1 MKLFLVAT
9 AVLVTSVLGA
19 RADEPEAA
27 TTTPVAARAILPGAL
42 KTVWAKDLKA
52 PQGLARDKA
61 GNIYVAEFGGGR
73 IAKLSPQGALLQ
85 RLGKDLKSPAFIRRA
100 AGGFLISERKANRVL
115 FLSDQGKIS
124 PIGGEVIESLGL
136 ATSGLRAVVIAH
148 TTSRVL
154 ELTYGRWQGIN
165 TEVPTREIV
174 WKPIFEPSGETAR
187 YGYRCLA
194 LDRDGSLFISDEIE
208 NRLLLLTPNG
218 RLTTFARDL
227 DDPTG
232 VTIAD
237 DGTVYVAEEGAGG
250 RVARLDREG
259 NATTVVEG
267 LGKPRD
273 ILFLDGGATMLVS
286 DREGGRIWRIVLPP
300 NATAKAAA
308 R

>member
-1 MKLFLVAT
+1 MKLLLAT
-9 AVLVTSVLGA
+9 AVLAMSVLGA
-19 RADEPEAA
+19 RADEVNEVAA
-27 TTTPVAARAILPGAL
+27 ETTPAIARAIVPGVVKA
-42 KTVWAKDLKA
+42 VWAKDLKA

-61 GNIYVAEFGGGR
+61 GNVYVAEFGGGR
-73 IAKLSPQGALLQ
+73 IAKLSPQGALLKT
-85 RLGKDLKSPAFIRRA
+85 LGKDLKSPAFIRPF
-100 AGGFLISERKANRVL
+100 GTGFLVSERKANRVL
-115 FLSDQGKIS
+115 LLDNKGELS
-124 PIGGEVIESLGL
+124 PVGG
-136 ATSGLRAVVIAH
+136 AVVEPLGIASAYGKTFAIAH

-154 ELTYGRWQGIN
+154 KLGTPAALTTDATKFSW
-165 TEVPTREIV
+165 EPV
-174 WKPIFEPSGETAR
+174 FEPMGEAKR

-194 LDRDGSLFISDEIE
+194 LDRDGSLFITDETE

-232 VTIAD
+232 VTIAA

-273 ILFLDGGATMLVS
+273 ILFLDAKTMLVS
-286 DREGGRIWRIVLPP
+286 DREGGQIWKVVLP
-300 NATAKAAA
+300 
-308 R
+308 